1 MKGWARIFPNTD
13 HTSILSWVG
22 LILPSHFLDQLGLK
36 CCWGGGAV
44 LEGLTEV
51 QEENIRTSI
60 FFNLIFFHSV

>member
-1 MKGWARIFPNTD
+1 MFQNTD

-22 LILPSHFLDQLGLK
+22 LMLPSHFLEQLGLK
-36 CCWGGGAV
+36 CCWRGPEGVVVGG

-60 FFNLIFFHSV
+60 FF

>member
-1 MKGWARIFPNTD
+1 MFQNTD

-22 LILPSHFLDQLGLK
+22 LTLPSYFLEQLGLK
-36 CCWGGGAV
+36 CRWRGV
-44 LEGLTEV
+44 EGLTEM